1 MSSNSIRK
9 EVSAKLLQDVERAER
24 NIVSDAARKVLSTKE
39 ASQCLV
45 LDRKAISALVLGME
59 AGIGRKLT
67 TYERKIY
74 RAQVKEYF
82 IKSSKPFPDIPGK
95 SYFVNILAQNRLSL
109 GTNIFFLG
117 TNFDGVKNKYHEFN
131 QNFIEQTGPKSLRES
146 KYERGDS
153 TRGAASV
160 VQFDHGAEGTAVGSL
175 GGGSAAVA
183 VALDRGVDFAKL
195 QKVAGDNLAAIIDNQ
210 FNNLS
215 KSARSKIYERLFD
228 IIINWDQVVSE
239 SGGLNA
245 GVGII
250 IRPVK
255 TKVNLGRSDLE
266 KKEMNALLDAIDAT
280 VQGIDWTEV
289 RGSSNAREKAQKAAV
304 DRITKPLE
312 KVVKQHK
319 GSIKIDK
326 ELQSIKLKTSA
337 TVKDQSKK
345 GKGVK
350 PKAPTKNRGKLAAPI
365 LAKSGGRRKPR
376 ESNFKTLQ
384 LIGLLNAALPKTVAK
399 NMGSPRLNYR
409 TGRFAG
415 SVRVTDIALTAK
427 GHPSIG
433 YTYQKNPYQVFESS
447 SGSKFSSVDR
457 DPRRLIDYSIR
468 EIAAQQAIGRLFTRR
483 L

>member
-1 MSSNSIRK
+1 MSSNSIRE
-9 EVSAKLLQDVERAER
+9 EVSLKLLQDVERAER
-24 NIVSDAARKVLSTKE
+24 NIVSEAARKVLSTKE

-45 LDRKAISALVLGME
+45 LDRKAVSALVLGME
-59 AGIGRKLT
+59 AGIGRKFT
-67 TYERKIY
+67 TYERKKY
-74 RAQVKEYF
+74 RAEVKEHF
-82 IKSSKPFPDIPGK
+82 ITISKPFPDIPGK
-95 SYFVNILAQNRLSL
+95 AYFVNILAQNRLSL
-109 GTNIFFLG
+109 GRNIFFLG
-117 TNFDGVKNKYHEFN
+117 TDFAGIKKKYHEFN
-131 QNFIEQTGPKSLRES
+131 EDFITRTKTLQNT
-146 KYERGDS
+146 KYDRKKPGSE
-153 TRGAASV
+153 

-195 QKVAGDNLAAIIDNQ
+195 QKVAGDNLAAIIDSQ
-210 FNNLS
+210 FNGLS
-215 KSARSKIYERLFD
+215 KSAKSKVYTRLFD
-228 IIINWDQVVSE
+228 IIVNWDQVVTE

-245 GVGII
+245 GVGVI

-255 TKVNLGRSDLE
+255 TKQNLGRSDLE

-304 DRITKPLE
+304 DRIVKPLK
-312 KVVKQHK
+312 KVVKDNP
-319 GSIKIDK
+319 GSSIEIDK
-326 ELQSIKLKTSA
+326 ELKQIQLKTSA
-337 TVKDQSKK
+337 KVKTQSKK
-345 GKGVK
+345 SSSVK
-350 PKAPTKNRGKLAAPI
+350 AKAPRKNRGKLAGPI
-365 LAKSGGRRKPR
+365 VAKSGGRRKPR

-384 LIGLLNAALPKTVAK
+384 LIGLLNAALPKVVAK

-433 YTYQKNPYQVFESS
+433 YTYQTNPYQVFEAS
-447 SGSKFSSVDR
+447 SGSRFSSVER
-457 DPRRLIDYSIR
+457 DPRRLIDLSIR

-483 L
+483 V